1 LIEQLLGIGMV
12 DKTPKVANRHICLAT
27 TEGNKFCFG
36 VWRNLQV
43 ALENMSEVSE
53 MFDEVSSD
61 KWDFEIIELRMPPCS
76 WSSFALDRG
85 GMPQEDI
92 VELRFFTDQELH
104 TLRTICKLAIT
115 SLRTEA
121 SSSDRKFRSEAENL
135 MSKSQM
141 MINKIDDILKEGRR
155 GKNN

>member
-1 LIEQLLGIGMV
+1 M
-12 DKTPKVANRHICLAT
+12 
-27 TEGNKFCFG
+27 
-36 VWRNLQV
+36 

-53 MFDEVSSD
+53 MFDEVSPD

-141 MINKIDDILKEGRR
+141 MINKIDDILKESRR